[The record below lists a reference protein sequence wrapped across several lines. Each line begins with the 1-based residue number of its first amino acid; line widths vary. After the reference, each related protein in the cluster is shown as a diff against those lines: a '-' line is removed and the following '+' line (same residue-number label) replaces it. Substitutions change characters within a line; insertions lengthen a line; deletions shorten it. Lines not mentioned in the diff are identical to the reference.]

1 MNIEYRIGLM
11 VPSSDITIEKDF
23 CTYLPPE
30 ISFHVTRMPLGE
42 VTPEK
47 LTQMAEKCP
56 EYAKLLADVE
66 PELIVYG
73 CTSGSFIG
81 GKDYDEQLEKKISE
95 TVNVPVITTAHAVVD
110 CLQALNKFPIVLLTP
125 YTEDINKTEVIF
137 FEENNLPVIAH
148 HGMGIIKDLEIGK
161 VLPEDIYNFVVEK
174 DEEKAK
180 SVFVSC
186 TNLRVLNVL
195 TRLRKTLNK
204 PIVTSNLASMWAVCQ
219 YLMVRMKAD
228 IFQDLYSIK

>member
-1 MNIEYRIGLM
+1 M

-23 CTYLPPE
+23 CTYLPPA

-56 EYAKLLADVE
+56 EYAKLLVDVD

-81 GKDYDEQLEKKISE
+81 GKVYDEQLEKKISE

-125 YTEDINKTEVIF
+125 YTEDINKTEVTF
-137 FEENNLPVIAH
+137 FEENNLPVVAQ

-161 VLPEDIYNFVVEK
+161 VLPEDIYNFVVEN

-186 TNLRVLNVL
+186 TNLRVLSVL

-204 PIVTSNLASMWAVCQ
+204 PIVTSNLASMWAVCRH
-219 YLMVRMKAD
+219 LKVRMKAG
-228 IFQDLYSIK
+228 IFQDLTSIK